1 MKLYLNRLLIRIS
14 ARVPRKLWTITQTHR
29 LKGEI
34 ISLPLFSTM
43 LNTLLASLRHPA
55 EIEALLK
62 YKFSPPNTNFNRNK
76 KIIANNP
83 TKKKCYDFLFLT
95 SRSFAAVIAELDDE
109 LRDAV
114 CLFYLILRGLDTIE
128 DDMTLPL
135 PRKTELLR
143 SFHKII
149 YQRGWNFDESE
160 YTLLF
165 WVGHGVIARGFNR
178 VTHGLL
184 LSHVPTTS
192 TTPTTDGPNEK
203 DRVLLVDYQVVI
215 DEFLALKPAFQ
226 TVIADIAHKM
236 GDGMADYANGE
247 HRVNTAIEKISDFD
261 LYCHYVAGL
270 VGYGL
275 SDLFAVSGLESAEVA
290 NSKKISNSMG
300 QFLQK
305 TNIIRD
311 YLEDLV
317 DGRQFWPREIWANY
331 VEDFADLSK
340 PGFEVKAQACL
351 SAMVLNVLEH
361 VPDCLVYLSQLRN
374 QSVFNFCA
382 IPQVMAI
389 ATLALVF
396 NNLEV
401 YRRNVKI
408 RKGEAVR
415 LILASTNMGNVV
427 AIFRYYLYDIS
438 GKNDP
443 LDPNFMKISIAIG
456 KIEQW
461 IETNM
466 PQTNVVA
473 KPYSAAASS
482 SHLLLLA
489 ILAGVFGVLY
499 SRLQ

>member
-149 YQRGWNFDESE
+149 YQRGWNFDE
-160 YTLLF
+160 
-165 WVGHGVIARGFNR
+165 N
-178 VTHGLL
+178 
-184 LSHVPTTS
+184 
-192 TTPTTDGPNEK
+192 GPNEK